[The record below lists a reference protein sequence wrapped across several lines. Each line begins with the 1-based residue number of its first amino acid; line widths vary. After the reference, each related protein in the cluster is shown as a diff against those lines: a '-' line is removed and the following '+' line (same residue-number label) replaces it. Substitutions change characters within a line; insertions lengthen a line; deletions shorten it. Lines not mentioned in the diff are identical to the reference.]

1 MADEP
6 AAIPSDK
13 RPRVWVLLAGVLVS
27 RLLNSLHWA
36 LAGGLGWGFGAAAG
50 SLVPVPGSATLGG
63 AVGLALV
70 LLGVL
75 TVGWGERSEHTPITL
90 AAFGGAAVGSASLSL
105 LNPPGRE
112 WNLALGGCAGL
123 VIGLCS
129 SVMKQHFAPVSAV
142 PACALAITGA
152 ALFAGVGSL
161 VGGPIGWAAGGLSLF
176 WVAVLAEC
184 WRRTPAVE
192 IDANEQPI
200 REIPRR
206 EMCRQTAW
214 QSWSPS
220 YPLAWGWHGLFG
232 GLLASPLGLLGCQ
245 SSRPECGAQA
255 VPRVR
260 RLGWGRDCR
269 NASWDREATRTV
281 TADKRHKLRG
291 NEAAAEPGAALPIPS
306 GKIPTEST
314 KPRPRPGEPRRGKL
328 SRAVGATRR
337 RFALDPTAG
346 HRDP

>member
-6 AAIPSDK
+6 AAIPGDK
-13 RPRVWVLLAGVLVS
+13 RPRVWGFLAGVLVF

-36 LAGGLGWGFGAAAG
+36 LAGGLGWGCGAAAA
-50 SLVPVPGSATLGG
+50 SLVPLPGSATLGG

-90 AAFGGAAVGSASLSL
+90 AACGGAAVGSTSLAL
-105 LNPPGRE
+105 LSPLGWE
-112 WNLALGGCAGL
+112 WDLALGGGLGL
-123 VIGLCS
+123 VLGLCS

-161 VGGPIGWAAGGLSLF
+161 VGGTIGWAAAGGLSLF
-176 WVAVLAEC
+176 WVAVLSEC

-206 EMCRQTAW
+206 EMCRQTVR

-220 YPLAWGWHGLFG
+220 YPLAWGWHGVFG
-232 GLLASPLGLLGCQ
+232 GLLASFWAFWAANHPDLDAVRKPFLVCGGLAG
-245 SSRPECGAQA
+245 
-255 VPRVR
+255 VVIVVT
-260 RLGWGRDCR
+260 RLGI
-269 NASWDREATRTV
+269 V
-281 TADKRHKLRG
+281 K
-291 NEAAAEPGAALPIPS
+291 PS
-306 GKIPTEST
+306 GPS
-314 KPRPRPGEPRRGKL
+314 PPARG
-328 SRAVGATRR
+328 T
-337 RFALDPTAG
+337 
-346 HRDP
+346 H